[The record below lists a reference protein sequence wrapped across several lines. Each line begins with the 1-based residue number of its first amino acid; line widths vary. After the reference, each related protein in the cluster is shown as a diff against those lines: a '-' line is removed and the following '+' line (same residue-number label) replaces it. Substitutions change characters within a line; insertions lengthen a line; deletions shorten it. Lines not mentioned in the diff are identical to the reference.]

1 MPLTESLKNLLIRGL
16 LAGLVAGLLA
26 GAVAFVIGEPH
37 VNAAIAIEES
47 ASAAAEA
54 GQPSTEQTEQ
64 TESHGHA
71 TADAHEHPAA
81 TAAES
86 DAAHSHGEEAL
97 VSRDGQRAGLF
108 LATALAGLALGAI
121 YACVTYYARRASTLS
136 APVLAL
142 ALAGLGWLAI
152 EAVPFF
158 KYPANPPAVGDPE
171 TIDKRTLLWLASVAL
186 GLLAVAVAAYAAKI
200 VAAHE
205 FLTVRIAA
213 PLLAF
218 LVVVGVGYLALP
230 DIDEVGSDFPASLLW
245 EFRISSLTVQATL
258 WLALGLGF
266 AFLTE
271 RAARTRPAVA
281 VAVGSS

>member
-1 MPLTESLKNLLIRGL
+1 MPLTESFKNLLIRGL

-54 GQPSTEQTEQ
+54 EQSAAGTHE
-64 TESHGHA
+64 HA
-71 TADAHEHPAA
+71 TAEAHEQPVPGAAA
-81 TAAES
+81 TAAEA
-86 DAAHSHGEEAL
+86 DAAHSHGEDAL

-121 YACVTYYARRASTLS
+121 YASVTYYARRASTLS

-158 KYPANPPAVGDPE
+158 KYPANPPAVGDPD
-171 TIDKRTLLWLASVAL
+171 TIDKRTLLWLASVVL
-186 GLLAVAVAAYAAKI
+186 GLLAVAVAAYAARI
-200 VAAHE
+200 VAAND

-218 LVVVGVGYLALP
+218 LVVVAVGYLALP
-230 DIDEVGSDFPASLLW
+230 DVDEVGTDFPASLLW

-271 RAARTRPAVA
+271 RAARTRSAVA
-281 VAVGSS
+281 VAGR